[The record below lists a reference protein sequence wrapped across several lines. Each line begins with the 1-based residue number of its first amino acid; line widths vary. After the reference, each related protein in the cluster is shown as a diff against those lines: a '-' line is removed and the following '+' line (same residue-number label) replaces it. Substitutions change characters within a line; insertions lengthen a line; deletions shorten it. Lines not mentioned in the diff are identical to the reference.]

1 MAVRYIIL
9 HTRSEA
15 YICYQHTCT
24 STSYRENC
32 GLSKSKKKKTKP
44 RALDRV
50 GKERGEGREYGR
62 RGIDIAVVDLTVSL

>member
-15 YICYQHTCT
+15 YMLPTYCTCT

-32 GLSKSKKKKTKP
+32 GLSKSKKKKP
-44 RALDRV
+44 NQGLWI
-50 GKERGEGREYGR
+50 E
-62 RGIDIAVVDLTVSL
+62 